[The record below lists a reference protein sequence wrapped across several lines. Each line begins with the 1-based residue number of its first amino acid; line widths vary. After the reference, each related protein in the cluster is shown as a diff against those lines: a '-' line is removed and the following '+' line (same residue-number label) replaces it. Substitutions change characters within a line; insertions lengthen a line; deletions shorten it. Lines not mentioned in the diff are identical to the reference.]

1 MPPIWCPHRSCPDCS
16 LESISETSHSHS
28 CTVETVPW
36 ALRAT
41 CSGQDLLAQILPG
54 LRVPRRSSSSGNDSK
69 RAWCRLCQGQGVNR
83 ATLPRCSKY
92 CYPAWVPVTCLLTV
106 PVETSGMDFLHP
118 QQPESV
124 PQNPRMEQLGHAE
137 GRSSQLPTLLPPL
150 PTLKVTPRS
159 HRNRPPHDA
168 HLIQLFFPPGQQQTS
183 SRPFAFCG

>member
-1 MPPIWCPHRSCPDCS
+1 M
-16 LESISETSHSHS
+16 
-28 CTVETVPW
+28 PW

-54 LRVPRRSSSSGNDSK
+54 LRVPRSSSSSGNDSK
-69 RAWCRLCQGQGVNR
+69 RAWCRLCQGGGVNR
-83 ATLPRCSKY
+83 AMLPRCSKY

-137 GRSSQLPTLLPPL
+137 GRSSQLPTLLPSL
-150 PTLKVTPRS
+150 PTLKVTPQS
-159 HRNRPPHDA
+159 HHSRPPHDA
-168 HLIQLFFPPGQQQTS
+168 HLIHFFSLQGN
-183 SRPFAFCG
+183 SRPAQGLLLSVVRGWEGSCRSLGAWAPALDGFHVD